1 MLLVEMLGIAVAA
14 PPTEC
19 EDEDEMDAICKT
31 ILFGMSQM
39 LFCILTNEL

>member
-14 PPTEC
+14 PPTEF
-19 EDEDEMDAICKT
+19 EDEDEMDAICKM

-39 LFCILTNEL
+39 CFCILTNEL